1 MTDDTPTRRHAI
13 AERPHGV
20 TPPPYMGQILAEC
33 DCPRETAC
41 LAAGACLAGAGPIPA
56 RTMTPEQLHDTARR
70 INDLR
75 RAGHITADEAERR
88 QIELLDAAMRRSWL
102 PLWQAIVAG
111 VFIGAAIMVA
121 RHG

>member
-1 MTDDTPTRRHAI
+1 
-13 AERPHGV
+13 
-20 TPPPYMGQILAEC
+20 MGQILAEC

-41 LAAGACLAGAGPIPA
+41 LAAGACLAGADALPIPA
-56 RTMTPEQLHDTARR
+56 RAMTPEQLHDTARR